1 MKKPLLALLACSLM
15 LPWAARADDPYLK
28 LGVGW
33 SRYDF
38 GSIGGQDRVNNE
50 TGFSIAYGAKYD
62 KVWGLEAG
70 YVHFGRTR
78 ENIFDLNN
86 NPSRV
91 GADALFL
98 AGTGSMAVNPQTE
111 LFGKLGL
118 TVNRLSDAGDSAT
131 YTRMMAGLGAM
142 WHFNKEWGAS
152 LEYSYF
158 GKIDSLALSQTTLSA
173 IYKF

>member
-33 SRYDF
+33 SNFDY
-38 GSIGGQDRVNNE
+38 GETTDRD

-70 YVHFGRTR
+70 FVHFGKASK
-78 ENIFDLNN
+78 NVYDLNG
-86 NPSRV
+86 NPSSLK
-91 GADALFL
+91 ADAIYL
-98 AGTGSMAVNPQTE
+98 AGTGSMPLNAQTE

-118 TVNRLSDAGDSAT
+118 TVNRYGDAGESAT
-131 YTRMMAGLGAM
+131 RTRMMAGLGAL
-142 WHFNKEWGAS
+142 WHVSREWGVS
-152 LEYSYF
+152 LDYSYY
-158 GKIDSLALSQTTLSA
+158 GKVDALSLGQMTLA
-173 IYKF
+173 AVYKF

>member
-38 GSIGGQDRVNNE
+38 GNIADTGTVNNE
-50 TGFSIAYGAKYD
+50 TGLSIAYGAKYD

-78 ENIFDLNN
+78 EGIFDLND
-86 NPSRV
+86 NPSSLK
-91 GADALFL
+91 AEALFL
-98 AGTGSMAVNPQTE
+98 AGTGSMSLNPQAE
-111 LFGKLGL
+111 VFGKLGL
-118 TVNRLSDAGDSAT
+118 TVNRLSAAGESAT
-131 YTRMMAGLGAM
+131 RTRMMAGLGAM
-142 WHFNKEWGAS
+142 WHLNKEWGAS

-158 GKIDSLALSQTTLSA
+158 GKIDSLSLSQTTLSA
-173 IYKF
+173 VYKF